1 MTQRSG
7 GGFFEGV
14 ELRQELGGILIEGA
28 NTAFAAEAEESV
40 AVESIDGVVEF
51 VIGNKADLERVG
63 GDEGFGLGFFL
74 GGFGDEGLENRLVLL
89 FFLRLEVGEREGE
102 ERKEK

>member
-1 MTQRSG
+1 MTQRLG
-7 GGFFEGV
+7 GALFEGV
-14 ELRQELGGILIEGA
+14 ELGKKFGRILIEGA
-28 NTAFAAEAEESV
+28 EAAFATETEKTV
-40 AVESIDGVVEF
+40 AVKGVYGIVEL
-51 VIGNKADLERVG
+51 VVGNEADLERVRG
-63 GDEGFGLGFFL
+63 GEGLSLGFFL